1 LIDRNRATPVGWL
14 TGDVQEPA
22 TAVNEMNLDPP
33 RRGRVAAARAWAAR
47 YERWLWTAVIGAML
61 VVQWPVLK
69 GYYYRAANTE
79 PRVSSIAWRTDLDA
93 SLTEAR
99 QSGKLV
105 LVDFMADWCPPCI
118 AMKHDVWPDP
128 DVERA
133 VAASYVPVMI
143 DIDRDG
149 RTADRYGVRGIPT
162 ILVLDGNG
170 AVVRQGSFFTASR
183 MVRFLEEAR

>member
-1 LIDRNRATPVGWL
+1 MTDTNPPGRPPGRLA
-14 TGDVQEPA
+14 
-22 TAVNEMNLDPP
+22 AV
-33 RRGRVAAARAWAAR
+33 RAWAGR
-47 YERWLWTAVIGAML
+47 HEGWLWAAVIATVL
-61 VVQWPVLK
+61 VVQWPVLT
-69 GYYYRAANTE
+69 GYYYRAANTT
-79 PRVSSIAWRTDLDA
+79 PRESSIAWRTDLDA
-93 SLTEAR
+93 ALVEAR

-133 VAASYVPVMI
+133 VAAGYVPVMI

-162 ILVLDGNG
+162 ILVLDGDG
-170 AVVRQGSFFTASR
+170 AVVRQGSFFSASR
-183 MVRFLEEAR
+183 MVRFLAESE